1 MWPLTRKQNLQKIP
15 VLRNRVLVS
24 GSMKNNNYTNKAG
37 EKVYGVELQANHID
51 FAEGKRE
58 RRICQKMFRHLPHR
72 MRRHQEKRE
81 EQLLRQRHLPQGTM
95 RERVLQPER
104 PRRTSRGL
112 LQVGQR
118 QGRSSAGRTSSTR
131 RTGNRFSNMPESVED
146 ANNPFN

>member
-1 MWPLTRKQNLQKIP
+1 
-15 VLRNRVLVS
+15 
-24 GSMKNNNYTNKAG
+24 
-37 EKVYGVELQANHID
+37 
-51 FAEGKRE
+51 
-58 RRICQKMFRHLPHR
+58 MFRHLPHR

-118 QGRSSAGRTSSTR
+118 REEAQRVALPAQEGLVTGLAICRKAWRMRTIHLT
-131 RTGNRFSNMPESVED
+131 NQHNE
-146 ANNPFN
+146 